1 MAIVT
6 LPNGAEYNTGKDWD
20 NQTDQQEVSD
30 FITEIQTAN
39 IPTLN
44 SLPGQNPN
52 IPRITSRTWTET
64 SYTGS
69 NYIFN
74 TNFSYQ
80 GDTYKNS
87 NVSSTFTIEDK

>member
-6 LPNGAEYNTGKDWD
+6 LPNGAEYNTGRAW
-20 NQTDQQEVSD
+20 NDQPDTGSMEFVGEVQ
-30 FITEIQTAN
+30 FAN
-39 IPTLN
+39 PPT
-44 SLPGQNPN
+44 STSISGQNSN
-52 IPRITSRTWTET
+52 VPRITSRTWTET

-69 NYIFN
+69 NYIFK

-87 NVSSTFTIEDK
+87 NISSTFTIENK

>member
-6 LPNGAEYNTGKDWD
+6 LPNGAEYNTGRSWD
-20 NQTDQQEVSD
+20 NQPDSGSMEFIEEVQ
-30 FITEIQTAN
+30 FAN
-39 IPTLN
+39 TSTTSSI
-44 SLPGQNPN
+44 SGQNIN

-80 GDTYKNS
+80 GNTYKS
-87 NVSSTFTIEDK
+87 STISSTFTIEDKE

>member
-6 LPNGAEYNTGKDWD
+6 LPNGAKYNTGLSWD
-20 NQTDQQEVSD
+20 NQPDSGSEEFIVEVQ
-30 FITEIQTAN
+30 FAN
-39 IPTLN
+39 TSTTSSI
-44 SLPGQNPN
+44 SGQNPTL
-52 IPRITSRTWTET
+52 PRITSRTWTET

-69 NYIFN
+69 NYIFK

-87 NVSSTFTIEDK
+87 NISSTFTIEDK

>member
-6 LPNGAEYNTGKDWD
+6 LPNGAEYNTGKAWNEQPDY
-20 NQTDQQEVSD
+20 QEVSD
-30 FITEIQTAN
+30 FITEVQTAN
-39 IPTLN
+39 IPTAT
-44 SLPGQNPN
+44 SMSGQNPN
-52 IPRITSRTWTET
+52 IPRIRSRTWTET

-69 NYIFN
+69 NYIFK

-87 NVSSTFTIEDK
+87 NISSTFTIEDK

>member
-6 LPNGAEYNTGKDWD
+6 LPNGSEYNTGLSWD
-20 NQTDQQEVSD
+20 NQPNTGSMEFINEVQ
-30 FITEIQTAN
+30 FAN
-39 IPTLN
+39 SPT
-44 SLPGQNPN
+44 STSISGQNSN

-80 GDTYKNS
+80 GNTYKSS
-87 NVSSTFTIEDK
+87 NISSTFTIEDK